1 MRRVRIGIDVGGT
14 FTDAVAID
22 DSTYEI
28 IAKEKISTTHDAAE
42 GVSKGIIDII
52 HRLLEINHIAPE
64 EVVFIAHGT
73 TQATNALL
81 EGDVAKVGVMGMGS
95 GIESSRVKSD
105 SNVGDI
111 PLAKGKYLHTVHRYI
126 ETQDAALVKDKITV
140 FLEEMKADGAE
151 VIVASESF
159 GVDDP
164 TNECTVINL
173 AREKGMYATGGHEVS
188 QLYGLKV
195 RTRTAVVNGSLIPKM
210 METANMTENCV
221 KQSGIKSPLMIMRCD
236 GGVMTVDE
244 VRKRPILTMLSGLAA
259 GVAGA
264 LMYEKISDG
273 IFFEVGGT
281 STDISAIKNG
291 KVMIKYAQVG
301 GHKTYLNSLDVRTL
315 GIAGGSMIKVSD
327 GKISDVGPRSAHIAG
342 KEYEAFAETADM
354 EQPVLR
360 LIAPR
365 PEDEADFAIVE
376 CAKGKSY
383 SLTLAGAANILGTVP
398 EKDYARGNKEASIK
412 AWQPLADQLGITV
425 EEAAKQAMDIA
436 ADKVEVI
443 VESLVQDYKLT
454 PNIISLVGGGG
465 SGGVIIP
472 YLGERMG
479 YKWRIA
485 KNAPFIST
493 IGVALA
499 MVREVVERTV
509 VNPGDDDIRSIRRAV
524 FDRVIQSGASE
535 TTVEIA
541 IEIDKHANI
550 LRAIATGAT
559 ELRTKDIAKKSL
571 DDSSLSQIA
580 ADSMRLPKEQV
591 SLLASVGKWHIFE
604 GVKQEKKL
612 IFFMKTFRFLRVL
625 DRDGVVRLQKNECAV
640 ILTDKENLIKDM
652 KELIDMNTDY
662 GTTGGQLPQLYLFYG
677 EKQLDMSGLAG
688 EEQVMAVV
696 DMEMNQID
704 SMEKILVIAAK

>member
-105 SNVGDI
+105 SDVGNI

-140 FLEEMKADGAE
+140 FLDEMKADGAE

-465 SGGVIIP
+465 SGGVLIP

>member
-140 FLEEMKADGAE
+140 FLEEMKAAGAE

-465 SGGVIIP
+465 SGGVLIP

>member
-105 SNVGDI
+105 SDVGNI

-140 FLEEMKADGAE
+140 FLDEMKADGAE

-465 SGGVIIP
+465 SGGVLIP
-472 YLGERMG
+472 YLGECMG